1 MRVAR
6 LPRHHPIKV
15 WGVRLIWNWK
25 QGLRRFWSFRL
36 IILAGLFSGLEVA
49 FAVFADAP
57 PIPRGTFASLS
68 GFTTMAAAIA
78 RFIAQKDV
86 SE

>member
-6 LPRHHPIKV
+6 LPRHNPIKV
-15 WGVRLIWNWK
+15 WGVKVLWDWRRILLRAWSIRLI
-25 QGLRRFWSFRL
+25 L
-36 IILAGLFSGLEVA
+36 LAGLFSGLEVA
-49 FAVFADAP
+49 FAVFADNP

-68 GFTTMAAAIA
+68 GLTTMAAFIA
-78 RFIAQKDV
+78 RVIAQKDV

>member
-15 WGVRLIWNWK
+15 WGVKVLWNWRQILRRAWSIRLI
-25 QGLRRFWSFRL
+25 L
-36 IILAGLFSGLEVA
+36 LAGLFSGLEVA
-49 FAVFADAP
+49 FAVFADSP

-68 GFTTMAAAIA
+68 GLTTMAAFIA
-78 RFIAQKDV
+78 RVIAQKDV